1 MKKSPAQ
8 GSSSS
13 VLKVTTW
20 QVGLGM
26 SGDDQS
32 ITQSGKMVHLHIFYF
47 LFHQNELS
55 TQPDLTILHMEGA
68 AFPILLRSD
77 SKPQPQ
83 PPNSLFHPLTLR
95 K

>member
-32 ITQSGKMVHLHIFYF
+32 ITQSGKMRRVNRRGGGSMNGEG
-47 LFHQNELS
+47 QEKGNAVCN
-55 TQPDLTILHMEGA
+55 LT
-68 AFPILLRSD
+68 S
-77 SKPQPQ
+77 S
-83 PPNSLFHPLTLR
+83 
-95 K
+95 